1 MAYVKNLFDSNFIQ
15 YASYVIRDR
24 AIPEITDG
32 LKPVQRRIIHTLIKT
47 DDGRFTKVANVCG
60 KVMAYHPHGDA
71 SIYTALVNLA
81 NKELFIDKQGNFG
94 NMYTGDGASAPR
106 YIECRLKPIT
116 KDILNTNPK
125 ITQYVDTYD
134 SRDTEP
140 LAFQAK
146 LPLVLIMGA
155 EGIAVG
161 MSTYIL
167 SHNIHEV
174 IEAERKCLRGE
185 KFHLYP
191 DFPTGGL
198 IDVSGYEDGLG
209 KIVTRAKMDTSD
221 DKKIVITELPYGS
234 TTESLCDS
242 IEKAVKAGKIKAT
255 SIQDYTSDKVNIEV
269 RLQRGVYT
277 KDVVDALYAFTD
289 CEQTIYCNLLVIK
302 DNMPVQMT
310 CTQVIQYHS
319 KQLVG
324 ILKQELELEKAE
336 LTDKLHLR
344 TLERIFV
351 EERIYK
357 KIESQKTE
365 EGVLKAVKT
374 GFVPFKAELIR
385 AITDED
391 VDHLL
396 KIPIRR
402 ISLYDMNKNKQEV
415 EAINARIK
423 EELEAGRSASE
434 AIKYGFKRST
444 SAILDGNITTL
455 IVAIVLLIFGSGSV
469 QGFGMTL
476 AIGIV
481 LSVITSLLVSRLIVE
496 CLYGMGLKD
505 SKFYARVSGKKKK
518 VFDYVGKK
526 VIWFVIAAVLIVAG
540 AVTMVVNG
548 ATGKNALNYNIEFV
562 GGVSTQVDF
571 QKEYSIDEF
580 NDEIKGEIAK
590 IIDFNNEI
598 KGAIADVI
606 GSTDI
611 EGQKVTGTTQYVIK
625 TPDIEADV
633 RQELQDMLVDK
644 YGAAEDSFET
654 TYISST
660 VSSELQR
667 DAYISLAIA
676 AACMLLYIWIR
687 FRKFKFAISSVIALI
702 HDVFIVVTFFA
713 IFRLSVGN
721 SFIAC
726 ILTIVG
732 YSINATIVIFDR
744 IRENMQN
751 NDMNYDLKNV
761 VNTSIQQ
768 TLTRSIYTSATTFV
782 MVLFLYIL
790 GVESMRAFAMPLA
803 VGIVAGA
810 FSSIFI
816 SGCLYFIMTKKSERL
831 DETRAAKAAKA
842 ITQTAVDGSE
852 VVVDGASEVGV
863 IVEELPKKITANPNR
878 KKNKKRKQ

>member
-32 LKPVQRRIIHTLIKT
+32 FKPVQRRIIHTLIKT
-47 DDGRFTKVANVCG
+47 DDGRFTKVANLCG

-106 YIECRLKPIT
+106 YIECRLRPIT

-161 MSTYIL
+161 MSTKIL

-174 IEAERKCLRGE
+174 IDAERKCLRGE
-185 KFHLYP
+185 KFQLFP

-221 DKKIVITELPYGS
+221 DKKIIITELPYGS

-242 IEKAVKAGKIKAT
+242 IEKAVKNGKIKAT
-255 SIQDYTSDKVNIEV
+255 SIQDYTSDKVNIEI

-310 CTQVIQYHS
+310 CTQVIQYHA

-324 ILKQELELEKAE
+324 ILKQELELEKAALME
-336 LTDKLHLR
+336 KLHLR

-357 KIESQKTE
+357 KIENQKTE
-365 EGVLKAVKT
+365 EGVIKAVMD
-374 GFVPFKAELIR
+374 GFKPFKAELIR
-385 AITDED
+385 PITVDD

-415 EAINARIK
+415 QAINDRIK
-423 EELEAGRSASE
+423 EINRLLKHLVDY
-434 AIKYGFKRST
+434 AISW
-444 SAILDGNITTL
+444 LDGIEAKLDGITTRRRT
-455 IVAIVLLIFGSGSV
+455 AITNINTVDVKAVSKRDKPLRYDEKSGNL
-469 QGFGMTL
+469 GT
-476 AIGIV
+476 
-481 LSVITSLLVSRLIVE
+481 E
-496 CLYGMGLKD
+496 
-505 SKFYARVSGKKKK
+505 VSGGEEVLKVTPYDKVLYVRKSGIYSVSECPKK
-518 VFDYVGKK
+518 
-526 VIWFVIAAVLIVAG
+526 I
-540 AVTMVVNG
+540 
-548 ATGKNALNYNIEFV
+548 FV
-562 GGVSTQVDF
+562 GPEMRYCGLAD
-571 QKEYSIDEF
+571 KESL
-580 NDEIKGEIAK
+580 
-590 IIDFNNEI
+590 
-598 KGAIADVI
+598 
-606 GSTDI
+606 S
-611 EGQKVTGTTQYVIK
+611 KVLFTILYRDPATQYVYIK
-625 TPDIEADV
+625 RCKIAGYIMNRDYFFAPDGMEVLHVDTRKTFEFKLNYVPKGRIKKLTESFKASNYEEKSLKAKGV
-633 RQELQDMLVDK
+633 RV
-644 YGAAEDSFET
+644 
-654 TYISST
+654 
-660 VSSELQR
+660 VSKEVK
-667 DAYISLAIA
+667 D
-676 AACMLLYIWIR
+676 
-687 FRKFKFAISSVIALI
+687 
-702 HDVFIVVTFFA
+702 IVV
-713 IFRLSVGN
+713 
-721 SFIAC
+721 
-726 ILTIVG
+726 
-732 YSINATIVIFDR
+732 
-744 IRENMQN
+744 E
-751 NDMNYDLKNV
+751 
-761 VNTSIQQ
+761 
-768 TLTRSIYTSATTFV
+768 
-782 MVLFLYIL
+782 
-790 GVESMRAFAMPLA
+790 
-803 VGIVAGA
+803 
-810 FSSIFI
+810 
-816 SGCLYFIMTKKSERL
+816 
-831 DETRAAKAAKA
+831 
-842 ITQTAVDGSE
+842 
-852 VVVDGASEVGV
+852 
-863 IVEELPKKITANPNR
+863 
-878 KKNKKRKQ
+878 